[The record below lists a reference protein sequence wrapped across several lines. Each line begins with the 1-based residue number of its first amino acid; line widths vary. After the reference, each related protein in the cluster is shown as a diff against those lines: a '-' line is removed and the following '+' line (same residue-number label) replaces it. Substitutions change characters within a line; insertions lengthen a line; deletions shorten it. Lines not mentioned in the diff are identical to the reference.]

1 MPSGCAV
8 VSDQWKATRYWVQ
21 HTPQPM
27 QGFFMSEA
35 NARPD
40 FRLSADGG
48 IHLPGLPDVCR
59 GDALAPWL
67 APTGFLD
74 SDSPA
79 VRAFVAQ
86 ALDGES
92 GERRKAVRLFYAVRD
107 RIRYDPY
114 RISFDPLQYRASSV
128 LAAGYGWCVPKAL
141 LLAACARA
149 AGIPS
154 AIGLADVVNHMNTEK
169 LRQRMGGTDVFHDH
183 GYAALLVEGQWVKAV
198 PAFNIELCG
207 RFGVRPTE
215 FDGTADAL
223 YQEFDADNRRR
234 MAYLADHG
242 TWSDFPLDKVR
253 QDFARHYPP
262 DFFEGELQ
270 PKPGQASKE
279 FGADA
284 GGRFEDDAPLR

>member
-1 MPSGCAV
+1 MN
-8 VSDQWKATRYWVQ
+8 
-21 HTPQPM
+21 
-27 QGFFMSEA
+27 EA

-48 IHLPGLPDVCR
+48 IHLPGLPEALA
-59 GDALAPWL
+59 GDALRPWL
-67 APTGFLD
+67 APTRFLD
-74 SDSPA
+74 SGSPA
-79 VRAFVAQ
+79 IREFVAQ
-86 ALDGES
+86 AIGGES
-92 GERRKAVRLFYAVRD
+92 SERARAVRLFYAVRD

-114 RISFDPLQYRASSV
+114 RISFDPCQYRASGV
-128 LAAGYGWCVPKAL
+128 LAAGCGWCVPKAV

-149 AGIPS
+149 AGIAS

-169 LRQRMGGTDVFHDH
+169 LRQRMGGTDVFYDH
-183 GYAALLVEGQWVKAV
+183 GYAALLVEGRWLKAV
-198 PAFNIELCG
+198 PAFNIELCE

-253 QDFARHYPP
+253 GDFARHYPREL
-262 DFFEGELQ
+262 FEGESS
-270 PKPGQASKE
+270 PVPGRESSGSAT
-279 FGADA
+279 GA
-284 GGRFEDDAPLR
+284 GRFEDDAPLR

>member
-1 MPSGCAV
+1 MN
-8 VSDQWKATRYWVQ
+8 
-21 HTPQPM
+21 
-27 QGFFMSEA
+27 EA
-35 NARPD
+35 DARPD

-48 IHLPGLPDVCR
+48 IHVPGLPGVLR

-86 ALDGES
+86 ALEGETD
-92 GERRKAVRLFYAVRD
+92 ERRKAVRLFYAIRD

-128 LAAGYGWCVPKAL
+128 LVAGYGWCVPKAV

-149 AGIPS
+149 AGIAS

-169 LRQRMGGTDVFHDH
+169 LRQQMGGTDVFYDH

-198 PAFNIELCG
+198 PAFNIELCE

-253 QDFARHYPP
+253 EDFVRHYPP
-262 DFFEGELQ
+262 ELFAGE
-270 PKPGQASKE
+270 PRAAWPAQAARASGE
-279 FGADA
+279 DA
-284 GGRFEDDAPLR
+284 AGRFEDDAPLR

>member
-1 MPSGCAV
+1 MNESTAP
-8 VSDQWKATRYWVQ
+8 T
-21 HTPQPM
+21 
-27 QGFFMSEA
+27 E
-35 NARPD
+35 
-40 FRLSADGG
+40 FRLSAGGG
-48 IHLPGLPDVCR
+48 IHLAGLPEVR
-59 GDALAPWL
+59 TGDALAPWL
-67 APTGFLD
+67 APTRFLD

-79 VRAFVAQ
+79 IRDFVAQ
-86 ALDGES
+86 AIEGES
-92 GERRKAVRLFYAVRD
+92 DQRRKAVRLFYAVRD

-114 RISFDPLQYRASSV
+114 RISFDPIQYRASSV
-128 LAAGYGWCVPKAL
+128 LAAGYGWCVPKAV

-169 LRQRMGGTDVFHDH
+169 LRQRMGGTDVFYDH
-183 GYAALLVEGQWVKAV
+183 GYAALLVDGRWVKAV
-198 PAFNIELCG
+198 PAFNIELCE

-253 QDFARHYPP
+253 EDFARHYPREL
-262 DFFEGELQ
+262 FEEGARVEGGTQVLPRQ
-270 PKPGQASKE
+270 AEPGS
-279 FGADA
+279 GADV
-284 GGRFEDDAPLR
+284 GRFENEAPLR